1 MWEKNITL
9 HNVYLVKKI
18 CKMMMIFKSPL
29 ISSER
34 VLESWLLQDAEGE
47 RGGPAGFVVT
57 CFL

>member
-9 HNVYLVKKI
+9 RNVYLVKKI
-18 CKMMMIFKSPL
+18 YKMMMIFKSPL

-47 RGGPAGFVVT
+47 RGGLLLA
-57 CFL
+57 LW